1 MWEFGGKNEDGGWR
15 IEDRMGLDTLCDPRS
30 SILDPQAPSHTPIPE
45 LCYRIWYQSVE
56 EKTPDAP
63 IPRCSDSAHRSCR
76 RRDLRNVTAKHSRRS
91 LPYRNRKQKSP
102 AIPVGRRGF
111 LTTRGRRINPSRLL
125 RPWPPA
131 TLPRLCWFRW
141 FRFWALLFSRF
152 FSWPWL
158 CLSSFRRSTRPACLF
173 CCT

>member
-1 MWEFGGKNEDGGWR
+1 MGGKTKMEDGGLK
-15 IEDRMGLDTLCDPRS
+15 IEWVSIRFAILDHPS
-30 SILDPQAPSHTPIPE
+30 SILKLPPTLPYLNDATGFGIIASKNPP
-45 LCYRIWYQSVE
+45 
-56 EKTPDAP
+56 PDAP
-63 IPRCSDSAHRSCR
+63 IPRCADSAHRSCR

-158 CLSSFRRSTRPACLF
+158 CLFSFRRSTRPACLF